1 MAPNSLSLLSTY
13 LNLWDL
19 NKNASFFSIQN
30 PSTTYYICKWHK
42 RGVIGNSVLLK
53 KRKKNLLR
61 MSHCLNKNHYLYLAS
76 NLVIVTSF
84 IEQEAPVTESN
95 FLEGLLKMKAGCLG
109 EGRVLSLL
117 SMRWTA
123 NIVGRSTTSSCTHN
137 NPTWMH
143 LKTSSETHDS
153 FIDES
158 TISKALS
165 SLHSSQTCVVGS
177 IIYKKLY
184 CKCKR

>member
-53 KRKKNLLR
+53 KWEKNLLG

-84 IEQEAPVTESN
+84 IEQEAPVTKSN
-95 FLEGLLKMKAGCLG
+95 FLEGLLKMKASCLG
-109 EGRVLSLL
+109 EGRVLSQL
-117 SMRWTA
+117 SMRWTT

-137 NPTWMH
+137 SPTWMH
-143 LKTSSETHDS
+143 LKTSLETHDS

-165 SLHSSQTCVVGS
+165 SLHSSQTYVAGS
-177 IIYKKLY
+177 IIYKKL
-184 CKCKR
+184 